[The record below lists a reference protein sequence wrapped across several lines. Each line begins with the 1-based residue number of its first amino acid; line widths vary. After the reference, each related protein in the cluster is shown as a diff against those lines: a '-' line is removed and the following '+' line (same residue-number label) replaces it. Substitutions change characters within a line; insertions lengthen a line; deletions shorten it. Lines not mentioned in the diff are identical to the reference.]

1 MTAIYTSSKGPMEI
15 ASMPVRY
22 AQNALDKL
30 RREREDDSRDGE
42 IDALSA
48 HIAAAV
54 EAEAEAAV
62 SQ

>member
-1 MTAIYTSSKGPMEI
+1 MITHYQSSKGPMEI

-22 AQNALDKL
+22 AQNALAKL
-30 RREREDDSRDGE
+30 QREREDDSRDGE
-42 IDALSA
+42 IKALSD